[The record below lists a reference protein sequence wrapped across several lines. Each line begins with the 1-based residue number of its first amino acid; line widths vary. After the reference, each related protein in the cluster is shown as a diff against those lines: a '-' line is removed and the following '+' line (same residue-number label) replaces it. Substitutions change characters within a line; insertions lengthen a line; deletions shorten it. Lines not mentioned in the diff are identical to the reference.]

1 VTLVASTLV
10 SEVVVELVRAAVGVV
25 VEDVGMLVKERSRGT
40 DGEATVVVV
49 ASGTL
54 GVVVVIVVAASE
66 VALDHDPMCHAS
78 VPCSKQHRRAALQ
91 KMPRKQR

>member
-1 VTLVASTLV
+1 MLVASTLV
-10 SEVVVELVRAAVGVV
+10 SEVVVELVGAAVVV
-25 VEDVGMLVKERSRGT
+25 VEDVGLLVKERSRGT

-66 VALDHDPMCHAS
+66 VALDHGPHVS
-78 VPCSKQHRRAALQ
+78 RFCSL
-91 KMPRKQR
+91 